1 MTENVV
7 RGSRLQGL
15 VLVAGAVAATLG
27 LSVGAGHLAA
37 RSSLADPSLNV
48 TMYLVEDS
56 KAEFFYSDE
65 FGNFTAEN
73 SSAFPVLRGVNSLR
87 LPLASIPI
95 RESFSQRFDPCE
107 CDTPVLVSRML
118 LTSPLL
124 TQQIPSESWV
134 LGGDATSLTN
144 QGSAV
149 LLRSSPTGID
159 PQLALFLEI
168 DNFAEQAETR
178 AFWVGFFATLLT
190 LGGLL
195 WSGWSWIHWKQSNP
209 SLRVRS
215 PRRTDRAAR
224 VPLWLTV
231 VASAVLAGGIIQQ
244 FVGAWVTGGTLDEHF
259 HVWHLEDYFET
270 GIYSSPVYGPV
281 TSLLGHAANV
291 LVGVEQWGAP
301 LMTAEAYAVRH
312 MVIAGIGL
320 VGLAAV
326 LLIGRIVLKSWGW
339 GVVSAACLASVPVWV
354 GHSMFNVKDISVAT
368 GYTMV
373 TASLILALSRE
384 WSVGRRV
391 MASSALFSAGT
402 LLATGTRPVAL
413 ALIGASALLAL
424 FVWVAID
431 YQRWSRRLRWVALGL
446 GTLVLVV
453 GSFLLDSLADSPLDD
468 SLQRSL
474 DFPWGGWNLYGGF
487 RADSQPGLLVVLGAF
502 FARVPILF
510 GIFLVAGTIFGL
522 VLGVRALIHSRSLSF
537 QSGSFILVSAQAFGA
552 FIAVGLL
559 DVAVYYGGRQII
571 FVLPAMAVLTAWG
584 IRELVIAL
592 TPHSPSARITRT
604 AVGVVAAVGFVV
616 PLADQ
621 VSLFPYNYSYV
632 NVIAQGQGVTGY
644 WETDYW
650 NASIREA
657 VSHVAPDD
665 PATCRSVGDL
675 NINLPNVEACTPLEP
690 YVGEGAQSTESELAP
705 RSFWVYR
712 TDRTLAI
719 HGPVSSYNCEF
730 HSNVA
735 RPLRG
740 EEVVMSWVYQ
750 CEDR

>member
-1 MTENVV
+1 MF
-7 RGSRLQGL
+7 GSKKLMSRALAAGL
-15 VLVAGAVAATLG
+15 ILGLSSLMGAVAQNSAISEPTL
-27 LSVGAGHLAA
+27 
-37 RSSLADPSLNV
+37 DV
-48 TMYLVEDS
+48 TIYLVEDS
-56 KAEFFYSDE
+56 TAQFFYSDE

-73 SSAFPVLRGVNSLR
+73 SITSPVLRGVNSLR
-87 LPLASIPI
+87 LPLGSSPI

-124 TQQIPSESWV
+124 TEQIPSESWV
-134 LGGDATSLTN
+134 LGGDTKSLTN
-144 QGSAV
+144 QAAAV
-149 LLRSSPTGID
+149 LLRSLPTGID

-168 DNFAEQAETR
+168 DDFADRAETR
-178 AFWVGFFATLLT
+178 AFWVGFFATLFT

-195 WSGWSWIHWKQSNP
+195 WSGLAWIRWKHSNP
-209 SLRVRS
+209 SLGINS
-215 PRRTDRAAR
+215 PRRSDRAAR

-231 VASAVLAGGIIQQ
+231 VASVVLTGGVIQQ
-244 FVGAWVTGGTLDEHF
+244 FVGAWVIGGTLDEHL

-270 GIYSSPVYGPV
+270 GVYSSSVYGPV

-291 LVGVEQWGAP
+291 LLGLEQWGAP
-301 LMTAEAYAVRH
+301 VMTAEAYAVRH
-312 MVIAGIGL
+312 VVIAGIGL
-320 VGLAAV
+320 AGLAAV
-326 LLIGRIVLKSWGW
+326 LLLGRIVFKSWGW
-339 GVVSAACLASVPVWV
+339 GVVSAACLASLPLWV

-368 GYTMV
+368 GYTMA
-373 TASLILALSRE
+373 TAALVLVLSRE
-384 WSVGRRV
+384 WSAAGRV
-391 MASSALFSAGT
+391 FGSVALFSAGT
-402 LLATGTRPVAL
+402 LLAAGTRPAAF

-424 FVWVAID
+424 VLWVAID
-431 YQRWSRRLRWVALGL
+431 YRRWSYRLRWIVLGIA
-446 GTLVLVV
+446 TLVLAA
-453 GSFLLDSLADSPLDD
+453 GSVLLVPLASSPLAE
-468 SLQRSL
+468 SLERSV
-474 DFPWGGWNLYGGF
+474 DFPWGGWNLYGGV

-510 GIFLVAGTIFGL
+510 TIFLVAGTLFGL
-522 VLGVRALIHSRSLSF
+522 ILGVRALIHTRSLSF
-537 QSGSFILVSAQAFGA
+537 QTVAFVLIAAQAFGA

-571 FVLPAMAVLTAWG
+571 FVLPALAVLAAWG

-592 TPHSPSARITRT
+592 TLHSPSSRITRT
-604 AVGVVAAVGFVV
+604 VVGVVAATGFVI
-616 PLADQ
+616 PLSDQ
-621 VSLFPYNYSYV
+621 IALFPYNYTYL
-632 NVIAQGQGVTGY
+632 NVVAQGQGVTGY

-675 NINLPNVEACTPLEP
+675 NINLPNVEPCTPLEP
-690 YVGEGAQSTESELAP
+690 YVGEGAQGTESELAP
-705 RSFWVYR
+705 RSFWTYR

-719 HGPVSSYNCEF
+719 HGPVSSDNCEF
-730 HSNVA
+730 HSQVT